1 MMCPHGCGTELNASG
16 DEEEQ
21 CSPRGPYM
29 KSEEH
34 TPERCRD
41 AWKAKCEG
49 SEWAGDP
56 SKWSHA
62 AQIDGLA
69 QQRDAVEAKYDR
81 YREEADVLREK
92 LATVE
97 AMLEE
102 RKDPGADYAWGWK
115 DRALAAEAKLAEAE
129 AKLAEAEPVA
139 LAEAKL
145 YRYRK
150 EVDVLQAKLLVAQ
163 EALEYIDNTDDEN
176 NVAAQAMRS
185 VASGALEQIS

>member
-1 MMCPHGCGTELNASG
+1 MAFVAVGSAFLVALLFALVYSAWAL
-16 DEEEQ
+16 
-21 CSPRGPYM
+21 RYV
-29 KSEEH
+29 
-34 TPERCRD
+34 TPMN
-41 AWKAKCEG
+41 K
-49 SEWAGDP
+49 DP
-56 SKWSHA
+56 MVV